1 MFRLYQTAF
10 LALISC
16 VFGGCWQTESLAQ
29 EISWQTDSDSA
40 IREAANSNK
49 FVLYHFCADWCRPCQ
64 HLDTFVFCSP
74 AVIQAVEHHVVPVK
88 VNVDLHPELVKQYG
102 ISGIPADVII
112 TPSGRIV
119 KQRSSPNEADGYAD
133 MLNQLD
139 RVDRELR
146 AGNKALAQKIDEVLA
161 LAKPDTSK
169 VTDHNDF
176 AAKAPSHKQ
185 PAPSRD
191 SEEMARKF
199 ANHFDVTTGK
209 LTDSESDDVPSFVD
223 MTKPVGAPTQ
233 FVPSTA
239 SQAPISSGASAESL
253 GTNQETNIE
262 SPARVVN
269 NQFFSGN
276 SNSQNSNPESL
287 PKKAAAD
294 FKFGNTS
301 IEKSNNNILEPQ
313 VPDDRSVRQVN
324 NVTKTDLPQPATGK
338 LLTALHGKCP
348 VSLIQ
353 KGKWIDGD
361 PQFGCVHRGKL
372 YLFADRDML
381 LTFQG
386 DPDAFS
392 PILAGYD
399 PVIFSESGELVEGQE
414 KHGVFMGKLPNQ
426 RVILFSSSE
435 NRAKFQQDPR
445 RYLSVVQ
452 QAVKTSDN
460 LKTR

>member
-1 MFRLYQTAF
+1 MFRHCQTAL

-16 VFGGCWQTESLAQ
+16 VFGCWQTESFAQ
-29 EISWQTDSDSA
+29 DISWRSDSDSA

-64 HLDTFVFCSP
+64 HLDTFVFSSP
-74 AVIQAVEHHVVPVK
+74 TVIQAVEHHVVPVK
-88 VNVDLHPELVKQYG
+88 VDVDLHPELVKQYG

-119 KQRSSPNEADGYAD
+119 KQRTSPNDADGYAD

-139 RVDRELR
+139 RVDRELK

-169 VTDHNDF
+169 VTDHDDF
-176 AAKAPSHKQ
+176 AAKAPSHQQ

-191 SEEMARKF
+191 SEEMAHKF
-199 ANHFDVTTGK
+199 ASHFDVTTGK
-209 LTDSESDDVPSFVD
+209 LTDSESDIVPSFVD
-223 MTKPVGAPTQ
+223 MTKPADAPTQ
-233 FVPSTA
+233 FMPSTA
-239 SQAPISSGASAESL
+239 NGALSSSVTPAEKSGATQESKKA
-253 GTNQETNIE
+253 T
-262 SPARVVN
+262 PARILN
-269 NQFFSGN
+269 ERFFSDN
-276 SNSQNSNPESL
+276 SNAPNSNPQSL
-287 PKKAAAD
+287 PRTAATE
-294 FKFGNTS
+294 FKFANTN
-301 IEKSNNNILEPQ
+301 IGPSNYNMLEPQ
-313 VPDDRSVRQVN
+313 VPDDRAVRQVN
-324 NVTKTDLPQPATGK
+324 NIAKTALPESETGK
-338 LLTALHGKCP
+338 SSIALHGKCP

-353 KGKWIDGD
+353 KGKWVDGD
-361 PQFGCVHRGKL
+361 PQYGCVHRGKL
-372 YLFADRDML
+372 YLFADGEKL
-381 LTFQG
+381 LTFQL

-392 PILAGYD
+392 PMLAGYD

-426 RVILFSSSE
+426 SVILFSSTE
-435 NRAKFQQDPR
+435 NRAKFQHDPR

-460 LKTR
+460 IKTR